1 MEKLLE
7 QEQINAMIRAMRGQS
22 KASTVAAKPQAV
34 VSEYDLRHPTHLT
47 KEQVRAITS
56 LHDTISLNLSHAM
69 GAYLRVGFDATVVS
83 VEQLSYAE
91 FLGRLPDVTYLC
103 SLNVSPVAASAV
115 MQLDLQ
121 LAFPIIDLLLGGVGA
136 PIGEVRQATEIEE
149 ELLAG
154 IVKIIARE
162 FAAGW
167 STVGFDMTFDERQL
181 PAAAQRLMRPTEKT
195 LVISFELR
203 IPEIRGM
210 LIVAF
215 PAVVANA
222 FLRKLLR
229 ETAPKAK
236 ATSAPEEQSREVLLD
251 CPFPVH
257 LEIARTSVSLRDLVE
272 MTPGTVLSFRHTIR
286 DPIVL
291 SANNV
296 QLFEARPVRT
306 ERYRGAQLHQRL
318 QLTAGEDSHER

>member
-7 QEQINAMIRAMRGQS
+7 QEQINAMIRAMRGQGKPS
-22 KASTVAAKPQAV
+22 PVPAKPQAL
-34 VSEYDLRHPTHLT
+34 VSDYDLRHPTHLT

-56 LHDTISLNLSHAM
+56 LHNTIGLNLSHSM

-103 SLNVSPVAASAV
+103 SLNVSPISALAV
-115 MQLDLQ
+115 LQLDLQ

-136 PIGEVRQATEIEE
+136 PVTEVRQATEIEE

-154 IVKIIARE
+154 IVKIVARE

-167 STVGFDMTFDERQL
+167 SSVGFDMSFDDRQL

-195 LVISFELR
+195 LVVSLELR
-203 IPEIRGM
+203 IPEVRGI

-215 PAVVANA
+215 PAVVTNT

-229 ETAPKAK
+229 EAAPKDH
-236 ATSAPEEQSREVLLD
+236 ATSAPEQQIRELLLD
-251 CPFPVH
+251 CAFPVH
-257 LEIARTSVSLRDLVE
+257 LEIAKTPVPLRNLVE
-272 MTPGTVLSFRHTIR
+272 MTPGTVLSFNHTVH
-286 DPIVL
+286 DHIVL
-291 SANNV
+291 SAGNIP
-296 QLFEARPVRT
+296 LFEARPVRT
-306 ERYRGAQLHQRL
+306 EHCRGAQLHERL
-318 QLTAGEDSHER
+318 PGTGDHS